1 MALRAA
7 IVCLVAALAVGPAG
21 ADTISEQKDSV
32 DGRIARLGERV
43 ARMQEREKS
52 VRAEV
57 ASASMRIRELSDR
70 VGDVST
76 QLGPLESDL
85 RLRRLRLNRL
95 DALLAVQTSRLAVLR
110 RQHAAALR
118 RLDARLVGLYKTDQ
132 PDTLTMLFTS
142 KSVADI
148 LDVVD
153 YAHRIAEQDRR
164 IADEVGMAKTRVR
177 TQLAATRRTR
187 ARHVQE
193 LSALALRV
201 SEARA
206 LRDSLAAS
214 RDALECARGR
224 QQESLAALTRQQ
236 RAELAEIDALRQVSA
251 ALAAKIAA
259 QASRGTGAPSAA
271 GLVWPVSG
279 SVTSG
284 YGTRWGRMH
293 EGIDIAA
300 PSGTPI
306 AAAAAGT
313 VIYAGWMG
321 GYGNLVV
328 LDHGNGLATAYGHQS
343 SIAVANGQ
351 TVAQGQV
358 VGYVGSTGH
367 STGPHLHFEVRVNGA
382 PVDPLGYL

>member
-7 IVCLVAALAVGPAG
+7 LVCLVAALAVGPAG

-153 YAHRIAEQDRR
+153 YAHRIAEQDLR

-214 RDALECARGR
+214 RDALEGARGR

>member
-7 IVCLVAALAVGPAG
+7 LVCLVAALAVGPAG

-214 RDALECARGR
+214 RDALEGARGR